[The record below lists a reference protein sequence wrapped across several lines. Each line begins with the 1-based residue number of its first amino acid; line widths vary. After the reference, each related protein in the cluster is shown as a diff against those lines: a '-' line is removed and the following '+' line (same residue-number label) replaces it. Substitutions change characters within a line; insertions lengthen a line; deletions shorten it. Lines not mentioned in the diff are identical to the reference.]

1 MKNFFKGLS
10 FSQLFAGALAAI
22 TSFLLSSKI
31 GIAGSVIGV
40 AVASIVSTAASQ
52 IYKNVIDASS
62 KKLQDAAQNQLGLAS
77 ADPQA
82 GDAVD
87 GTDDAGEPTDSTQR
101 IPVVQDDGEGER
113 IGRTVSSSHGSAA
126 HDSGTRPPMN
136 ARDKRVAI
144 IVAVVSALVAVGA
157 TAGII
162 LALTDGQGTDS
173 VVRDI
178 VHPTETTDDTRHKE
192 PVITPS
198 PTDTPTQPSSQPS
211 TTPTPTPQATTEQ
224 PDATSGNGQ
233 SAGADDPNGGAGT
246 GGSDT
251 DTGNGA
257 DSEGDNESDTGHSGD
272 SGAAD
277 GTQGGDNADSGTT
290 QHKDGSQ
297 TGQ

>member
-1 MKNFFKGLS
+1 M
-10 FSQLFAGALAAI
+10 
-22 TSFLLSSKI
+22 
-31 GIAGSVIGV
+31 
-40 AVASIVSTAASQ
+40 
-52 IYKNVIDASS
+52 
-62 KKLQDAAQNQLGLAS
+62 
-77 ADPQA
+77 
-82 GDAVD
+82 D

-257 DSEGDNESDTGHSGD
+257 DSGATMNPIRGTVATPVPLTAPKTVTTRIPAPPNTRMAAKQGSEPLGLHAWNRMRTACRHS
-272 SGAAD
+272 A
-277 GTQGGDNADSGTT
+277 TRRLL
-290 QHKDGSQ
+290 HPGSK
-297 TGQ
+297 

>member
-10 FSQLFAGALAAI
+10 FSQLFAGAPAAI

-62 KKLQDAAQNQLGLAS
+62 KKLQDAAQNQLGLAP

-87 GTDDAGEPTDSTQR
+87 GTDDAEEPTDSTQR

-192 PVITPS
+192 PVPPSNPMPHPAMGRAPAPMTRTVGRALAAAIRIRAMARTPGATMN
-198 PTDTPTQPSSQPS
+198 PIRGTVATLVPLTAPKAV
-211 TTPTPTPQATTEQ
+211 TTWIQA
-224 PDATSGNGQ
+224 P
-233 SAGADDPNGGAGT
+233 PNTRMAAKQ
-246 GGSDT
+246 GSEPL
-251 DTGNGA
+251 GLHA
-257 DSEGDNESDTGHSGD
+257 
-272 SGAAD
+272 
-277 GTQGGDNADSGTT
+277 
-290 QHKDGSQ
+290 
-297 TGQ
+297 

>member
-62 KKLQDAAQNQLGLAS
+62 KKLQDAAQNQLGLAP

-198 PTDTPTQPSSQPS
+198 PTDTPTQPSSQP
-211 TTPTPTPQATTEQ
+211 
-224 PDATSGNGQ
+224 
-233 SAGADDPNGGAGT
+233 
-246 GGSDT
+246 
-251 DTGNGA
+251 
-257 DSEGDNESDTGHSGD
+257 
-272 SGAAD
+272 
-277 GTQGGDNADSGTT
+277 
-290 QHKDGSQ
+290 
-297 TGQ
+297 

>member
-1 MKNFFKGLS
+1 M
-10 FSQLFAGALAAI
+10 
-22 TSFLLSSKI
+22 
-31 GIAGSVIGV
+31 
-40 AVASIVSTAASQ
+40 ASIVSTAASQ

-62 KKLQDAAQNQLGLAS
+62 KKLQDAAQNQLGLAP

-178 VHPTETTDDTRHKE
+178 VHPTETTDDTRRWRHRGHH
-192 PVITPS
+192 P
-198 PTDTPTQPSSQPS
+198 
-211 TTPTPTPQATTEQ
+211 
-224 PDATSGNGQ
+224 
-233 SAGADDPNGGAGT
+233 GADRRAGHRFRGARHR
-246 GGSDT
+246 
-251 DTGNGA
+251 A
-257 DSEGDNESDTGHSGD
+257 PH
-272 SGAAD
+272 
-277 GTQGGDNADSGTT
+277 
-290 QHKDGSQ
+290 
-297 TGQ
+297 